1 MDDQAVPPSVEVA
14 AEEAPAE
21 ALPEDDIVMEEDG
34 EEASAAGMKLHLPL
48 SRVKKICKLDP
59 AVHTV
64 SSDAAKLITMA
75 TEEYVRLM
83 AKAAYGAA
91 KDEGRKTI
99 RRKDIDRVIKRDW
112 LFALLEDAIDDWPDA
127 KQPSDAQRTLD
138 ATVIVA
144 DQDNGENEGAID
156 ENADVNDIDPEDNED
171 ALESETEE
179 EPHDAREEQMHPEDD
194 VESVDRDSGDD
205 SVALEEEVAALDVE
219 DDEEDAHPAAS
230 SVKDIED
237 LQ

>member
-75 TEEYVRLM
+75 TVCEESHRAVTSFVSSGGVRSTDGKGSL
-83 AKAAYGAA
+83 
-91 KDEGRKTI
+91 RCC
-99 RRKDIDRVIKRDW
+99 
-112 LFALLEDAIDDWPDA
+112 
-127 KQPSDAQRTLD
+127 
-138 ATVIVA
+138 
-144 DQDNGENEGAID
+144 
-156 ENADVNDIDPEDNED
+156 
-171 ALESETEE
+171 
-179 EPHDAREEQMHPEDD
+179 
-194 VESVDRDSGDD
+194 
-205 SVALEEEVAALDVE
+205 
-219 DDEEDAHPAAS
+219 
-230 SVKDIED
+230 
-237 LQ
+237 